1 MSYYNN
7 WSKGRTSEESMYASS
22 GSALSDYQPTTYQR
36 GGAGT
41 RRDSNKK
48 ANNDSYDFDISQD
61 DYSYSPAPQPARRGR
76 DMTTYDSSASQ
87 KFTRRS
93 SIDDRAKEILEKNRT
108 HAPSANDQE
117 VDYKTLQST
126 FAELLEGID
135 LPEKDKRDDTDDS
148 APNTKD
154 SFMMSMDS
162 SPKLGKS
169 KKYGS
174 TGSLG
179 SPDNDSLDIS
189 AADLEVGAFA
199 AKKAKE
205 KAAERR
211 RRMSFDQ
218 PTYNSPGAAG
228 ITSAKSTFSPE
239 VKVSGMYL
247 LALLVR
253 VR

>member
-7 WSKGRTSEESMYASS
+7 WSKGRVSEDSMYASS

-36 GGAGT
+36 GGN
-41 RRDSNKK
+41 RRESQTKK
-48 ANNDSYDFDISQD
+48 TNDSYDFDISQD

-76 DMTTYDSSASQ
+76 EIATYDSSASQ

-108 HAPSANDQE
+108 HAPTASDQE

-135 LPEKDKRDDTDDS
+135 IPDIPDKDRRDSVDES

-154 SFMMSMDS
+154 SFMSMDS
-162 SPKLGKS
+162 TPKALGKG

-189 AADLEVGAFA
+189 AADLEVG
-199 AKKAKE
+199 
-205 KAAERR
+205 
-211 RRMSFDQ
+211 
-218 PTYNSPGAAG
+218 
-228 ITSAKSTFSPE
+228 
-239 VKVSGMYL
+239 
-247 LALLVR
+247 
-253 VR
+253 

>member
-7 WSKGRTSEESMYASS
+7 NWSKNRASEESMYASS

-36 GGAGT
+36 GGS
-41 RRDSNKK
+41 RRESKK
-48 ANNDSYDFDISQD
+48 TNDSYDFDISQD

-76 DMTTYDSSASQ
+76 DVTTYDSSASQ

-135 LPEKDKRDDTDDS
+135 IPDKVKREDIDDS
-148 APNTKD
+148 ALNTKD
-154 SFMMSMDS
+154 SFMSMDS
-162 SPKLGKS
+162 SPKIGKS
-169 KKYGS
+169 KKYS
-174 TGSLG
+174 SAGSLG

-218 PTYNSPGAAG
+218 PTYNSPSATG

-239 VKVSGMYL
+239 VKVSLCASSSYE
-247 LALLVR
+247 
-253 VR
+253 